1 MGFCEF
7 RKKPRKKF
15 NPKVGVFIGLVRI
28 PTHFCHILMK
38 KFQLFRGPGPGSLG
52 AAAAAAAAA
61 AGLSGLGP
69 WFSLQSLYIANNKLG
84 LRKVLEGLGA

>member
-7 RKKPRKKF
+7 RKKSRKNF

-28 PTHFCHILMK
+28 PTHFRHILMK
-38 KFQLFRGPGPGSLG
+38 NFQLFRGPGPGSLG
-52 AAAAAAAAA
+52 AAAAA